1 MKKYGVAMSSCD
13 KISVP
18 GTNVL
23 RRAGK
28 VLISAEATEI
38 EKADAFKVLTAWR
51 SLHTYPIDTFQKTL
65 KRRCGEL
72 KFKDFTVA
80 QRLKRLP
87 SIVSKLKRNPGMN
100 LARMQDIGGLRVIL
114 PTIQDVYRLHT
125 DLIHVN
131 KRFSH
136 EPKLPCDDY
145 IQVPKSDGYRSLH
158 QIFTYKS
165 RDHSELDGLK
175 IELQIRT
182 KLQHSWAT
190 AVETIGV
197 LEKTSIKSGFGSEE
211 HKLFF
216 KLSSALFSIK
226 EQTPILSEFAEA
238 NPSDIAKQAKAI
250 EDKLQIFT
258 KLKSIAITTKHIE
271 TTSISKYAYHILRLR
286 NEENAWKI
294 DVMPFSKS
302 QEDLAKMFYASL
314 EEETKDNPDI
324 DIVLVSVGDLKAIKK
339 AYPNYFLDTN
349 QFIKEMQSAFKKYIE
364 D

>member
-1 MKKYGVAMSSCD
+1 MSGSE
-13 KISVP
+13 KIVVP

-23 RRAGK
+23 RRAGNT
-28 VLISAEATEI
+28 LISSEASETQKI
-38 EKADAFKVLTAWR
+38 EAFKVLTAWR

-65 KRRCGEL
+65 KRRCVEL

-87 SIVSKLKRNPGMN
+87 SIVSKLKRHPGMN

-114 PTIQDVYRLHT
+114 PSIQDVYRLHA

-145 IQVPKSDGYRSLH
+145 IHNPKKDGYRSLH
-158 QIFTYKS
+158 QIFIYKS
-165 RDHSELDGLK
+165 RDHAELDGLS

-190 AVETIGV
+190 AVETLGII
-197 LEKTSIKSGFGSEE
+197 EKASIKSGFGSDD
-211 HKLFF
+211 HKKFF

-226 EQTPILSEFAEA
+226 EQTPMLTEFSELSPHE
-238 NPSDIAKQAKAI
+238 IALQAKEI
-250 EDKLQIFT
+250 EERLQIFK
-258 KLKSIAITTKHIE
+258 KLKGIAITAKHIE
-271 TTSISKYAYHILRLR
+271 STSNSRYAYHILRLYR
-286 NEENAWKI
+286 DEDAWKV
-294 DVMPFSKS
+294 DVMPFSKN
-302 QEDLAKMFYASL
+302 QEDLAKTFYASL
-314 EEETKDNPDI
+314 EASVKSDPDV
-324 DIVLVSVGDLKAIKK
+324 DVVLVSVGDLKAIKK

-349 QFIKEMQSAFKKYIE
+349 QFIKEMQSAFKKFLE
-364 D
+364 V